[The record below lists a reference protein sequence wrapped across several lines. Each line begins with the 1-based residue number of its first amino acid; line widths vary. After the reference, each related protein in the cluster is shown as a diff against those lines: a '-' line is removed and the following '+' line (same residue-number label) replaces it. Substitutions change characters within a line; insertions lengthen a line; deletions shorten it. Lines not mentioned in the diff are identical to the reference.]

1 MDLTKLSRYQLD
13 ILEKVAKDAE
23 RRGLNPDF
31 VLSRNQL
38 DIAEKVAKEAERQGL
53 NPDFVLPMV
62 MAESGFN
69 PKAVSSKGALG
80 VMQLMPNT
88 AKGLNVDPNDVDQ
101 NIRGGVSFIKK
112 LIENKNIGNDPYKV
126 LMGYN
131 AGPNTTFFRTG
142 KVEDLPTET
151 LNYIDRISEIFGGN
165 LPNPRP
171 LASAE
176 KPPEAAAPI
185 AGVAVPG
192 INQSAFTGPSEA
204 GQSII
209 TVPTV
214 GDVIAGAEPG
224 STVGGGTTEETKEKV
239 DQSFRAPA
247 AMAGAIL
254 GASGTAGLEA
264 GARIYGALKSIGT
277 PEVSPA
283 AQQRVGLQSW
293 LNNLL
298 SHEGKRVNLPLEKL
312 EELVGKKINTMGEL
326 GEAYKTIAPTPAE
339 RIPKTT
345 SIDPKTGVA
354 KQVFRTVPGKPGI
367 DLAPYAVSN
376 ARAAVQDAVST
387 ISRGTSNIAT
397 PALRVG
403 VGGLGGATAAL
414 SAYDASKLFER
425 LKKQY
430 DAKEEIS
437 LKDVA
442 RLGTKGLATVGG
454 LASIIPH
461 PAAQATGLAL
471 QAPETALSAYDLYQ
485 EALKNQ
491 SALNSA
497 IPVMSD
503 EEASRPAFRYPR
515 ALPRRNP

>member
-1 MDLTKLSRYQLD
+1 MEPRSDYNN
-13 ILEKVAKDAE
+13 
-23 RRGLNPDF
+23 NP
-31 VLSRNQL
+31 
-38 DIAEKVAKEAERQGL
+38 
-53 NPDFVLPMV
+53 
-62 MAESGFN
+62 
-69 PKAVSSKGALG
+69 
-80 VMQLMPNT
+80 
-88 AKGLNVDPNDVDQ
+88 
-101 NIRGGVSFIKK
+101 
-112 LIENKNIGNDPYKV
+112 
-126 LMGYN
+126 
-131 AGPNTTFFRTG
+131 
-142 KVEDLPTET
+142 
-151 LNYIDRISEIFGGN
+151 GN
-165 LPNPRP
+165 LRP
-171 LASAE
+171 PKGVTYQGQLGIDDKGFAIFDTSENGNRALRNDIKIKIEKGINTPEKFIDMYAPKGKDKYGDENSEKGRENYKIWLAHSLGL
-176 KPPEAAAPI
+176 KSTTDPFPENALDKLPGAIKAFEGGTWNAPQNQETKV
-185 AGVAVPG
+185 GVAVPG

-204 GQSII
+204 GQSAI
-209 TVPTV
+209 TVPSV
-214 GDVIAGAEPG
+214 GDVMAGAAPG
-224 STVGGGTTEETKEKV
+224 SKVGEGTTEETKEKV
-239 DQSFRAPA
+239 DQSLRGPA
-247 AMAGAIL
+247 AMAGGIL

-339 RIPKTT
+339 RVPKTT
-345 SIDPKTGVA
+345 SVDPKTGVA
-354 KQVFRTVPGKPGI
+354 KQIFRTVPGKPGI

-376 ARAAVQDAVST
+376 ARAAVQDAVSA
-387 ISRGTSNIAT
+387 ISRGTSSVAN
-397 PALRVG
+397 PALRIG

-414 SAYDASKLFER
+414 SAYDASKLYDR

-430 DAKEEIS
+430 DAKEDIN

-471 QAPETALSAYDLYQ
+471 QAPETAWSAYDLYQ

-491 SALNSA
+491 SGLNSA

-503 EEASRPAFRYPR
+503 EEASRPAFRSPR